1 MAVVGGMFLAEHAE
15 IAEMEK
21 EQMMMERVVNLD
33 SRRFSRSGAMAR
45 EHSR

>member
-21 EQMMMERVVNLD
+21 EQMMERVVNRD